1 MVRVASE
8 DKYRNNNVPEQK
20 LDTKIDHSV
29 QEINQSNHRIGQN
42 QTEAKSRTSSR
53 RSMDNK

>member
-29 QEINQSNHRIGQN
+29 QEINHSNHRIG
-42 QTEAKSRTSSR
+42 
-53 RSMDNK
+53 